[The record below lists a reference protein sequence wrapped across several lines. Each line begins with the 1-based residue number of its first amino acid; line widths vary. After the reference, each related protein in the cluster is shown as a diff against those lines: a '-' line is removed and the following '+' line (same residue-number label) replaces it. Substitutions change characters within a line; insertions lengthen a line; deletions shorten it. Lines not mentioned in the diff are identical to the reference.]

1 MVNRASGRSVHTSC
15 DKLRPRGRNRCRG
28 PDIASPAIRRLNW
41 PSPAIDGDA
50 LYAAGRVRRPFSA
63 VTVRERVR
71 PCSDRCCWELGDD
84 CVCGHAIVGKQ
95 SDELVQQHVEICKVG
110 RLVMLVDHAVV
121 GGRIVS
127 SSASPVIQMRTAPS
141 RVGASNSVTTK
152 GLSWFGSI
160 GCVCQAMS
168 NRVRVSARAVMAA
181 QSASGNATPG
191 LSHDYRVRRR
201 RDGSPDSIRIAE
213 GRSVGSARGPA

>member
-160 GCVCQAMS
+160 GCVPGDVQPGPGVGSGGDGSTECLQ
-168 NRVRVSARAVMAA
+168 RECHARSIARLPCP
-181 QSASGNATPG
+181 ATP
-191 LSHDYRVRRR
+191 RR
-201 RDGSPDSIRIAE
+201 
-213 GRSVGSARGPA
+213 